1 MWDIFAA
8 MLVGAGA
15 VLAAC
20 LLPERFYRLDET
32 GCRLVL
38 IPGVGDGTELERNVR
53 QVLGLRDCGYVPV
66 IADIGLSREGQEL
79 ASRLTRQ
86 WPEVLLCPGENLT
99 ELLCRVCGTNR

>member
-1 MWDIFAA
+1 MWEIFAA
-8 MLVGAGA
+8 MLVGVGA

-32 GCRLVL
+32 GGRLVL

-79 ASRLTRQ
+79 ALRLARQ
-86 WPEVLLCPGENLT
+86 WPEVLLCPADCLGDQLSRT
-99 ELLCRVCGTNR
+99 CGK

>member
-1 MWDIFAA
+1 MWEILLA

-20 LLPERFYRLDET
+20 LLPERFYRLDEV

-53 QVLGLRDCGYVPV
+53 QVLGLRDYGCVPV
-66 IADIGLSREGQEL
+66 IADIGLSGEGQEMALRL
-79 ASRLTRQ
+79 AQQ
-86 WPEVLLCPGENLT
+86 WPEVLLCPVDCLGD
-99 ELLCRVCGTNR
+99 LLCRTCGTDQ